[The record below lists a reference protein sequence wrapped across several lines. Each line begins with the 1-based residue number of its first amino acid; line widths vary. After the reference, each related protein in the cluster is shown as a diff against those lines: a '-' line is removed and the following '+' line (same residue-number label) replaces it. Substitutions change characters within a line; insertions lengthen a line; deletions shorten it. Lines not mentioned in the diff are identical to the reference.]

1 MLAVR
6 SRAGPVP
13 QPVAYQAATRR
24 SYGPGDLL
32 ISPGK
37 RILSAASGPRRG
49 AVPRGRAAARR
60 REAIVTLGTFVAP
73 ARRGQL
79 LRRVSIL
86 LSLALVAALTQ
97 AQPAPAGAT
106 TAAAVPQC
114 PAARADETPAL
125 LAGRVCGQRVQ
136 VSGATSESTLL
147 WANPDGTLMPEVH
160 GGPVRVKQ
168 PGAAA
173 GDPATWVPVDLT
185 LSAQA
190 DGSVVAGA
198 HPRGLRLSGAAGAG
212 E

>member
-49 AVPRGRAAARR
+49 AVPLGRAAARR

-73 ARRGQL
+73 ARRGQF

-106 TAAAVPQC
+106 AAAAAVPQC
-114 PAARADETPAL
+114 PAERADETSAL
-125 LAGRVCGQRVQ
+125 LAARLCGQRVQ

-147 WANPDGTLMPEVH
+147 WANPDGTLTAEVH

-190 DGSVVAGA
+190 DGSV
-198 HPRGLRLSGAAGAG
+198 
-212 E
+212 